1 MAVPFEP
8 SQILEPG
15 TLAATLVDAVPNSP
29 SFNWHTGKT
38 SFFGDFRVKEQF
50 YLFNP
55 LVARFSGVTWR
66 LMSRSLLLP
75 QLIFL
80 ECSKKAA

>member
-15 TLAATLVDAVPNSP
+15 TLAATLLDAVPNSLT
-29 SFNWHTGKT
+29 STGT
-38 SFFGDFRVKEQF
+38 VITRFFGDFRVLEQF
-50 YLFNP
+50 YFCSSF
-55 LVARFSGVTWR
+55 VVRFSDVTWR

-75 QLIFL
+75 QYDGIMGKFPV
-80 ECSKKAA
+80 